1 MGDILIWFGEFWN
14 NVIVPGFANLCV
26 VIQKI
31 LTIGVAETLK
41 VTAVALFFG
50 VLIGLVACLC
60 KMSRHIVPKAIAT
73 VYIEIIRGTP
83 LLVQALF
90 FYFGVNGLLVN
101 LSGGSFR
108 MAPLFAGMFVVSLNS
123 GAYVA
128 EIFRAGIQSVDKGQM
143 EAARSLGMPEKL
155 SMREIILPQ
164 AVRTILPSLGN
175 EFVVLVKETS
185 ILSVIG
191 VSEITRVGQIQAS
204 INYRTFSAY
213 LGVAI
218 VYFCLTFFLSRLVNR
233 LERRMAVSD

>member
-1 MGDILIWFGEFWN
+1 MQNLILVLEKIIMGGAL
-14 NVIVPGFANLCV
+14 
-26 VIQKI
+26 K
-31 LTIGVAETLK
+31 TLE

-50 VLIGLVACLC
+50 VLIGLLACLG
-60 KMSRHIVPKAIAT
+60 KMSKYFIPRAIAKS
-73 VYIEIIRGTP
+73 YIEIIRDTP
-83 LLVQALF
+83 TLVQALF
-90 FYFGVNGLLVN
+90 FYLGINALLVN
-101 LSGGSFR
+101 WSHGDIR
-108 MAPLFAGMFVVSLNS
+108 MTPLFAGMVVCSLNS

-143 EAARSLGMPEKL
+143 EAARSLGMPQKL
-155 SMREIILPQ
+155 AMREIILPQ

-191 VSEITRVGQIQAS
+191 VTEITRTGQLQAA
-204 INYRTFSAY
+204 INYRTFSTY

-218 VYFCLTFFLSRLVNR
+218 VYFVLTFTLSRLVNL

>member
-1 MGDILIWFGEFWN
+1 MLSKILEMMG
-14 NVIVPGFANLCV
+14 PGFDNFLV

-31 LTIGVAETLK
+31 LTVGMWSTLK

-50 VLIGLVACLC
+50 VVIGLIACLC
-60 KMSRHIVPKAIAT
+60 KMSMHIIPKAIAT

-83 LLVQALF
+83 TVVQALF
-90 FYFGVNGLLVN
+90 FYFGINGLLVN
-101 LSGGSFR
+101 LSDGSLR
-108 MAPLFAGMFVVSLNS
+108 MAPLFAGMVVCSLNS

-175 EFVVLVKETS
+175 EFIVLIKETS
-185 ILSVIG
+185 ILAFIG
-191 VSEITRVGQIQAS
+191 VSEITRIGQIQAS

-213 LGVAI
+213 FGVAAA
-218 VYFCLTFFLSRLVNR
+218 YFCLTFILSRLVNL